1 MNLSSSSWASLCR
14 AARRS
19 TRLLALCTVAAMP
32 QWAPAQTLSPQA
44 LRALAAEQ
52 VQPLL
57 ESLKSMVAIESGS
70 RDLEGLAQMSDW
82 LAKRLQARD
91 RKSVV

>member
-1 MNLSSSSWASLCR
+1 
-14 AARRS
+14 
-19 TRLLALCTVAAMP
+19 MP
-32 QWAPAQTLSPQA
+32 QWVPAQTLSPQA

-70 RDLEGLAQMSDW
+70 RDLEGLAQMSEW
-82 LAKRLQARD
+82 LAKRLQASGMTVQVLPTQAPAD
-91 RKSVV
+91 RKSTRLNSSHG